1 MFSGKKKNLFILV
14 LLLATFFTFA
24 PDISFAQATLDPTA
38 TDTGAAYVTQP
49 FDPLGSVVYRALT
62 AIGGLVAWLGGTL
75 LNISLSMFV
84 FNLPE
89 TVRVFAL
96 MDIIDY
102 VWSFV
107 RDIFNLLFIFGLTW
121 IGFRFILGINVSD
134 AKRNLGTILIAALLI
149 NFSLYATQLII
160 DVGNVAAAEIGDLF
174 TPAEGSPT
182 QNVLG
187 IEIIDVASS
196 FIASTDIAN
205 IGSHTLALSSYS
217 STGEEID
224 VGSGRAL
231 GLADALGMGLTIAVL
246 LILIGFV
253 FAAGAFLMF
262 ARFFY
267 LLFLM
272 MFSPIMFLGFVLPQM
287 QNVTKDWWTKL
298 INQTIVGPAYL
309 FMLLIALRA
318 LDTLMQSRGDDLMN
332 TWGFIISSLLVAA
345 FVWASLIVAKKFG
358 GAGAATAMN
367 MGQGMGRSIRGYAG
381 RSAIGRVADNWSR
394 GMEARGVN
402 DRSIRRRIASSLA
415 GNKFGGSTS
424 ATDARA
430 SDKKASQQ
438 KARWEQVHGK
448 TGISASIKSGLNPA
462 ADDTT
467 RVAMERKVAGASNEQ
482 VMELLDEYKVGSP
495 EYSAL
500 VATMTDSQF
509 ESAMKSKAEE
519 LDDKAKAD
527 LGKKRNEVVVT
538 SLTAAERKK
547 DADEIAAGTRATE
560 RTSQELMS
568 SSIKNAKEAQLRVLG
583 AEEIVKHAADLKQ
596 SQFDDIMKSK
606 DYTPTEQNRIKEAR
620 EGELWKRFDT
630 GTNIFAGLQDKDIAS
645 LPKKILL
652 DDQGRQLPYLTG
664 GALRKIAEDDKLNQA
679 DRTELI
685 QIMTKPGTPGKHSTA
700 DKYLNSPQG
709 QEKYG

>member
-1 MFSGKKKNLFILV
+1 MFLGKKKNLFILV

-24 PDISFAQATLDPTA
+24 PDITFAQTDANLDATE

-381 RSAIGRVADNWSR
+381 RAAGGATFGVAAGILRGQIGARAQRYADDDNAKRRAANSFIGRQVWNASKKIGDASFDARQVGGVGKKLGIGEGVKGGYKTVTDNVAKKDKAFNDSLGKVSDEDPKVASLLLDIEASTVAIDKQKEFVQNLRKSGAPQTEVDAAKANLEDLEYKQTKQKESLEAERYRNQLGEVIPKSR
-394 GMEARGVN
+394 GKLDE
-402 DRSIRRRIASSLA
+402 
-415 GNKFGGSTS
+415 
-424 ATDARA
+424 
-430 SDKKASQQ
+430 
-438 KARWEQVHGK
+438 
-448 TGISASIKSGLNPA
+448 IKSYKDKLNEHLNAYADPTA
-462 ADDTT
+462 NDDTKKT
-467 RVAMERKVAGASNEQ
+467 LA
-482 VMELLDEYKVGSP
+482 
-495 EYSAL
+495 
-500 VATMTDSQF
+500 
-509 ESAMKSKAEE
+509 KS
-519 LDDKAKAD
+519 
-527 LGKKRNEVVVT
+527 
-538 SLTAAERKK
+538 
-547 DADEIAAGTRATE
+547 I
-560 RTSQELMS
+560 
-568 SSIKNAKEAQLRVLG
+568 
-583 AEEIVKHAADLKQ
+583 ADLKKRIAEEEKTNGGYIAYTEREGNLSSVQ
-596 SQFDDIMKSK
+596 GAVRLVRNILTERDNKMTKNSAEEMRKDYKAKVKSK
-606 DYTPTEQNRIKEAR
+606 DK
-620 EGELWKRFDT
+620 GK
-630 GTNIFAGLQDKDIAS
+630 DKSKDS
-645 LPKKILL
+645 GDKK
-652 DDQGRQLPYLTG
+652 DKP
-664 GALRKIAEDDKLNQA
+664 EDKA
-679 DRTELI
+679 
-685 QIMTKPGTPGKHSTA
+685 A
-700 DKYLNSPQG
+700 
-709 QEKYG
+709 

>member
-1 MFSGKKKNLFILV
+1 MFLGKKKNLFILM
-14 LLLATFFTFA
+14 LLLATFFAFA
-24 PDISFAQATLDPTA
+24 PDVIFAQAGLSATSTA
-38 TDTGAAYVTQP
+38 TGAAYVTQP
-49 FDPLGSVVYRALT
+49 FDPLGSVIYRALT

-96 MDIIDY
+96 MDVIDY

-134 AKRNLGTILIAALLI
+134 AKRNLGSILIAALLI

-224 VGSGRAL
+224 VGSGKAL
-231 GLADALGMGLTIAVL
+231 GLADALGMGLTISIL

-287 QNVTKDWWTKL
+287 QNVSRDWWSKL

-318 LDTLMQSRGDDLMN
+318 LDTLMKSRGDDLMN

-345 FVWASLIVAKKFG
+345 FVWASLMVAKKFG

-367 MGQGMGRSIRGYAG
+367 MGAGVGRSIRGYAG
-381 RSAIGRVADNWSR
+381 RAAGGATFGAAAGFFRGTAGRRMQEYADS
-394 GMEARGVN
+394 
-402 DRSIRRRIASSLA
+402 
-415 GNKFGGSTS
+415 
-424 ATDARA
+424 
-430 SDKKASQQ
+430 
-438 KARWEQVHGK
+438 
-448 TGISASIKSGLNPA
+448 
-462 ADDTT
+462 
-467 RVAMERKVAGASNEQ
+467 
-482 VMELLDEYKVGSP
+482 
-495 EYSAL
+495 
-500 VATMTDSQF
+500 
-509 ESAMKSKAEE
+509 
-519 LDDKAKAD
+519 DKAKDRAANSFLGRRALNISRKLGD
-527 LGKKRNEVVVT
+527 ASFDARQVGGIGKKIGIGEGVKGGYATVTKEIADKESAFADSLGTVSDEDPKIAPILLKIEASTQAINQKKEEIRKLRKEGESQEKIDAKRVELEELEDNQSKQKESLESERYRNQVGKVIPK
-538 SLTAAERKK
+538 SQGKL
-547 DADEIAAGTRATE
+547 DEIKSFKDKLKEHLNAYADPTA
-560 RTSQELMS
+560 
-568 SSIKNAKEAQLRVLG
+568 NDDAKESLAKS
-583 AEEIVKHAADLKQ
+583 IADLKKRIAEEEKTEGGYAAVLEERGSLKNFFLGRDKSQ
-596 SQFDDIMKSK
+596 SQNAAQEIRNAYRSK
-606 DYTPTEQNRIKEAR
+606 VKNK
-620 EGELWKRFDT
+620 
-630 GTNIFAGLQDKDIAS
+630 DK
-645 LPKKILL
+645 
-652 DDQGRQLPYLTG
+652 
-664 GALRKIAEDDKLNQA
+664 
-679 DRTELI
+679 
-685 QIMTKPGTPGKHSTA
+685 
-700 DKYLNSPQG
+700 
-709 QEKYG
+709 